1 VPRIEPTFVRLR
13 TLLWGVLLALVM
25 GLASPARADDL
36 GDFEAAR
43 ALYDK
48 QAYAAAVDAL
58 RALVGTDPPRVS
70 DPLLVIESR
79 KYLAASLL
87 FLGATEDAKT
97 QFRLLLAQEPRYT
110 LDPLAFPNDVL
121 ALFEKVKA
129 EIQREIDRKREAEE
143 TARRQAEERARLAEL
158 VRRENLARLRVLA
171 EDSESVVENSRW
183 VATIPFGVGQFQNE
197 HNGFG
202 VALAM
207 SEGLAAATSLIS
219 FIAHE
224 QLVDDHPSPAD
235 VDDAQRREERWRTT
249 NYVSFGIFAGLAL
262 IGIIDAHV
270 RFVPDRVTSR
280 PRPLPRDLDRWVHE
294 QELSSRGPRLRF

>member
-1 VPRIEPTFVRLR
+1 M
-13 TLLWGVLLALVM
+13 LLALVL
-25 GLASPARADDL
+25 GSPVLGSSGVAHADDL
-36 GDFEAAR
+36 ADFEAAR
-43 ALYDK
+43 TLYDK
-48 QAYAAAVDAL
+48 QAYAGAVDAL
-58 RALVGTDPPRVS
+58 RALVGSDPPRVS

-129 EIQREIDRKREAEE
+129 DLQRELDRKREAEE
-143 TARRQAEERARLAEL
+143 SARRQAEERARVAEL

-171 EDSESVVENSRW
+171 EESETVVENSRW
-183 VATIPFGVGQFQNE
+183 IATIPFGVGQFQNG

-207 SEGLAAATSLIS
+207 GEGLSAATSLLS
-219 FIAHE
+219 FVAHQ
-224 QLVDDHPSPAD
+224 QLADDRPSPAD
-235 VDDAQRREERWRTT
+235 VDDAQRRENRWRTT
-249 NYVSFGIFAGLAL
+249 NYVSFGVFAGLAL

-280 PRPLPRDLDRWVHE
+280 PRQLPRDLDRWVHE